1 MLDLVQRFF
10 VNERLRHA
18 VIAIVVAA
26 MVALITILRPI
37 DIVMWST
44 QSKLFSHSPSGDIVI
59 VMERPDRSDKSGAGF
74 NRQLTSTIERL
85 SEAGV
90 RRIVIDTPMQLSG
103 NSQVDRNL
111 RLALERNRDL
121 VTLSRPIRDD
131 IDENQLIED
140 GSEFFERGMRIA
152 ATDVQLDFL
161 GFVWGIES
169 EYTDGKTSYPAVWNV
184 LAADGAAT
192 KAIFLDYSVNTMRLP
207 QVALSELARG
217 QPGALDATQGK
228 TVVIWGAGRD
238 RRAIKAPDDSYG
250 DASAGLIQIVAA
262 ETALRNSGQFIGS
275 TITIAVFG
283 LVLLLGLAIVR
294 GRRSRLL
301 LYGSWGALFAAFY
314 FASAYLGF
322 RAMLSEPL
330 FMAAFYALL
339 RAIYNYRRRH
349 IFIDPRSKLPNFAAL
364 RRDLECQE
372 DIAGFAIVVAKVARL
387 DAVLATLSQSEQR
400 QYMRQ
405 VATRLNLGDAQH
417 TVYHD
422 GGKYFGFLVRA
433 QDYPDLKSHLEGLR
447 AVASQAVSVS
457 KRTLDLS
464 MTIGVDHSKN
474 KSPSSRI
481 SSAIAA
487 ADQAREAYRPVFII
501 TNFEA
506 DSETWDY
513 SLQAR
518 LEQALTENRISIK
531 LQPQIELQSG
541 RIVGAEALARW
552 VDEERGEISPARF
565 ILQCERVGRL
575 DELTKRLLGLS
586 FAASQSLRRQG
597 LPSRVSANVSAIQFV
612 DHRIADMIETA
623 LAESGTDPADIIIE
637 VTESARIEDFA
648 VARDIMERLGNS
660 GIRFS
665 IDDFG
670 ISSANLDAL
679 YRLPF
684 FELKIDRMFVSA
696 LANDPSAR
704 TIVENML
711 SLSRGLGLVSVAEG
725 IEDLAT
731 LEILRNMGGD
741 LGQGYCI
748 ARPQTLPLLQ
758 ETMKLQRDNGLQRSG

>member
-26 MVALITILRPI
+26 VAAFITILRPI
-37 DIVMWST
+37 DVTIWSL
-44 QSKLFSHSPSGDIVI
+44 QSKLFNHSPSGEIVL
-59 VMERPDRSDKSGAGF
+59 VTERSDLSDKTGAEF
-74 NRQLTSTIERL
+74 NRHLGNALDRMGQ
-85 SEAGV
+85 AGV
-90 RRIVIDTPMQLSG
+90 SRIVIDTPMQLSG
-103 NSQVDRNL
+103 NSRVDREL
-111 RLALERNRDL
+111 RLALERNRER

-131 IDENQLIED
+131 IDENRLIED

-152 ATDVQLDFL
+152 ATDVQADFL
-161 GFVWGIES
+161 GFVWGIEATYS
-169 EYTDGKTSYPAVWNV
+169 DGKSAYPAVWNV
-184 LAADGAAT
+184 IAHGGASDA
-192 KAIFLDYSVNTMRLP
+192 AIFPDYSVDTSQVP
-207 QVALSELARG
+207 QVDLSELARG
-217 QPGALDATQGK
+217 NGPALNAMQDR
-228 TVVIWGAGRD
+228 TVVIWGSGRD
-238 RRAIKAPDDSYG
+238 RRAIKAPDANYG
-250 DASAGLIQIVAA
+250 DVSAGLIQIVAA
-262 ETALRNSGQFIGS
+262 ETALRNSGQFVGS
-275 TITIAVFG
+275 SITIAAFG
-283 LVLLLGLAIVR
+283 LLLLLGLGIMR
-294 GRRSRLL
+294 GRRNRLL
-301 LYGSWGALFAAFY
+301 VYGFWVAAFAT
-314 FASAYLGF
+314 FFLLSAYLGL
-322 RAMLSEPL
+322 RVMLSEAL
-330 FMAAFYALL
+330 FLGAFYATL

-372 DIAGFAIVVAKVARL
+372 DVAAFAIIVAKVARL

-405 VATRLNLGDAQH
+405 VATRLNLGDTQH

-433 QDYPDLKSHLEGLR
+433 QDFPDLKSHLEGLR

-541 RIVGAEALARW
+541 LIVGAEALARW

-586 FAASQSLRRQG
+586 FAASQSLRKQG

-612 DHRIADMIETA
+612 DHRIADMIEAA
-623 LAESGTDPADIIIE
+623 LAKSGADPADIIIE

-741 LGQGYCI
+741 LAQGYCI

-758 ETMKLQRDNGLQRSG
+758 ETMRLQRNNGLQRSG